1 MLCPWFS
8 GAPGGE
14 LGFPGT
20 VTGETLAGT
29 VLGMA
34 GGVVGL
40 LEGIW
45 EGVKTMVGVGLE
57 YFSEVE
63 AACVLEGYLE
73 VV

>member
-8 GAPGGE
+8 GE

-34 GGVVGL
+34 GDDVVGL

-45 EGVKTMVGVGLE
+45 EVVKAIVGVELE

-63 AACVLEGYLE
+63 AAVVLEGYCE
-73 VV
+73 VVLV